1 MQIKN
6 IGPTPGRPG
15 EGIDRLPS
23 RADTVKGPD
32 QETEQAGEDR
42 GVVVQIHP
50 TIGRLVSANDR
61 LNALAADA
69 RTAQK
74 NLETVSTTVGRMKD
88 ALERITK
95 NYPPFPPGSEERVK
109 ILKGYAELRRQIDE
123 LTVPPVK
130 DDAVAAEKTE
140 APASGKYTF
149 VLHGNGMVQTI
160 ARDAVRF
167 GPTGLVIPE
176 LQDSASDGEVT
187 QAISH
192 LQEAAGALAARQ
204 SQGSLQTTDGPAA
217 EIFARKEQAVASVLG
232 EDRKSLSTDEAAQA
246 VSQRVKEDLVQE
258 GTPLL
263 HTGELRLALQVA

>member
-23 RADTVKGPD
+23 RTETVKGPD

-50 TIGRLVSANDR
+50 AFGRLVSANDR

-74 NLETVSTTVGRMKD
+74 TLETANTTVGRMKD

-95 NYPPFPPGSEERVK
+95 NFPPFPPGSEERVR
-109 ILKGYAELRRQIDE
+109 ILKSYAELRRQIDA
-123 LTVPPVK
+123 LTIPPVK
-130 DDAVAAEKTE
+130 DNEVATAKTE
-140 APASGKYTF
+140 APATGKYTY
-149 VLHGNGMVQTI
+149 VLHGNGTVQTI

-176 LQDSASDGEVT
+176 LQDSASDAEVT

-192 LQEAAGALAARQ
+192 LGEAANTLAARQ
-204 SQGSLQTTDGPAA
+204 SQDPSQMINGPAA
-217 EIFARKEQAVASVLG
+217 ELFARKEQAVAFVLG
-232 EDRKSLSTDEAAQA
+232 EDRKPLSSDEAAQVA
-246 VSQRVKEDLVQE
+246 SQTVKEDLAQE